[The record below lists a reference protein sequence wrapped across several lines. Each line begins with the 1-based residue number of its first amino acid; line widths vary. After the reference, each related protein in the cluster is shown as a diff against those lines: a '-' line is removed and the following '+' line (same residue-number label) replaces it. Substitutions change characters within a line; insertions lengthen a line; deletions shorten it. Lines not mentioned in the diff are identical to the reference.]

1 MSRRIALQLGALA
14 CALGW
19 GCSRERDPGPIAR
32 DTVSLAPL
40 ADSGAAQE
48 VDSAHQSR
56 AGARPGRLADRAVP
70 GRADSA
76 RSAGAEHRRSTRAA
90 RKRVAPARPDSAV
103 QAYAPANDSPSPT
116 DTAAA
121 SQPSADPLPPGGSVH
136 RDPRDTS
143 ADARAAAGD
152 SIIPAA
158 TPVAPATD
166 STRRDPTVAA
176 TSRDRAE
183 SAPPSASVSPGTTES
198 GGATESADATSTGAA
213 ESAGATR
220 SAPPPGNAPNALPA
234 GTRIRA
240 ILDDSITSLRN
251 SVGQRVSAVVSG
263 DLRAADGLAVLP
275 SGSVV
280 HLTIDRLAPARTRS
294 AKDGELVL
302 RADSIVAEGHAYR
315 VDAALQPIPH
325 ELRGRGVTAG
335 EVEKVGAGAAAGA
348 VVGGVVTGKT
358 KGAVVGG
365 AVGAVGGAVV
375 AAQTATRDLVVAPRT
390 LITLVLRS
398 PVVRAVP

>member
-1 MSRRIALQLGALA
+1 
-14 CALGW
+14 
-19 GCSRERDPGPIAR
+19 
-32 DTVSLAPL
+32 VSLAPL
-40 ADSGAAQE
+40 ADSAASQSLG
-48 VDSAHQSR
+48 DSAHQSR
-56 AGARPGRLADRAVP
+56 AGARPGRLAERATAT
-70 GRADSA
+70 RADSA
-76 RSAGAEHRRSTRAA
+76 RRGGTEHRRIGPPA
-90 RKRVAPARPDSAV
+90 RKRAAPAGSDSAVHGYAPATDSTAALPADTAAATQHHVAAMPTPDSAV
-103 QAYAPANDSPSPT
+103 ERAPS
-116 DTAAA
+116 
-121 SQPSADPLPPGGSVH
+121 
-136 RDPRDTS
+136 DTS
-143 ADARAAAGD
+143 AVGRAAVGD

-158 TPVAPATD
+158 TPVVPAPDSAPREPRDSPASPDQTDSSPSATPVPVGATASPDASGSPRAADSGGATD
-166 STRRDPTVAA
+166 SAAA
-176 TSRDRAE
+176 TE
-183 SAPPSASVSPGTTES
+183 SPGATQSPGTTES
-198 GGATESADATSTGAA
+198 ASRAHVA
-213 ESAGATR
+213 R
-220 SAPPPGNAPNALPA
+220 NALPV
-234 GTRIRA
+234 GTQIRA

-302 RADSIVAEGHAYR
+302 RADSIVAGGHAYPI
-315 VDAALQPIPH
+315 DAALQAIPH

-375 AAQTATRDLVVAPRT
+375 AAQTASRDVVVAPRT

-398 PVVRAVP
+398 PVVRVVP

>member
-1 MSRRIALQLGALA
+1 MSQRIALQLGFLA
-14 CALGW
+14 CAWSW
-19 GCSRERDPGPIAR
+19 GCSRDRDRESVAR

-40 ADSGAAQE
+40 ADSSGSQE
-48 VDSAHQSR
+48 LDDSAHQSR
-56 AGARPGRLADRAVP
+56 AGARPGRLANRATP
-70 GRADSA
+70 SRTDSGRTNP
-76 RSAGAEHRRSTRAA
+76 ERRWISRPA
-90 RKRVAPARPDSAV
+90 RKRPVRARSEPAV
-103 QAYAPANDSPSPT
+103 QAYAPAKDSNSAQPSDTRAAGHHGTVATTSPDSSGPRAAG
-116 DTAAA
+116 DTAA
-121 SQPSADPLPPGGSVH
+121 DG
-136 RDPRDTS
+136 
-143 ADARAAAGD
+143 RAAVGD

-158 TPVAPATD
+158 TPVAA
-166 STRRDPTVAA
+166 
-176 TSRDRAE
+176 
-183 SAPPSASVSPGTTES
+183 
-198 GGATESADATSTGAA
+198 ATESAGMTA
-213 ESAGATR
+213 R
-220 SAPPPGNAPNALPA
+220 NALPA
-234 GTRIRA
+234 GTQIRA

-263 DLRAADGLAVLP
+263 DLQAPDGLAVLP

-302 RADSIVAEGHAYR
+302 RADSIVAGGHAYR

-358 KGAVVGG
+358 KGAVIGG
-365 AVGAVGGAVV
+365 AVGAAGGAVV
-375 AAQTATRDLVVAPRT
+375 AAQTASRDVVVAPRT

-398 PVVRAVP
+398 PVVRAAP

>member
-1 MSRRIALQLGALA
+1 
-14 CALGW
+14 
-19 GCSRERDPGPIAR
+19 
-32 DTVSLAPL
+32 
-40 ADSGAAQE
+40 
-48 VDSAHQSR
+48 
-56 AGARPGRLADRAVP
+56 
-70 GRADSA
+70 
-76 RSAGAEHRRSTRAA
+76 
-90 RKRVAPARPDSAV
+90 
-103 QAYAPANDSPSPT
+103 
-116 DTAAA
+116 
-121 SQPSADPLPPGGSVH
+121 VH